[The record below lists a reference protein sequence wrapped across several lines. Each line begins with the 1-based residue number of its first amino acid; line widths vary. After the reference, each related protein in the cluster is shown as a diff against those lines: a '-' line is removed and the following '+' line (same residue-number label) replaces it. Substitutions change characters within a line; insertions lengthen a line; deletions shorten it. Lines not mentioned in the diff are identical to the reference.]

1 MAKFKILHTGA
12 SPDEPLDLERQALAD
27 LDVEIIQ
34 PGRLRTEDEI
44 IKFGHDADILLV
56 IAEPITRR
64 VISSLPRLKGIVRYG
79 IGVDTID
86 LKAATEFGVVV
97 ANFPD
102 FCLDEVA
109 NHTLALLLAL
119 NRKLFRLDRVVREG
133 RWNPAVLRSVLP
145 PLGPLR
151 GETLGL
157 VAFGNI
163 PRRVAPRAQA
173 FGLQVVAYDPYV
185 DDQVFHRF
193 GVRRAGRVDDL
204 LAESDYVSCHL
215 PLTEETYHF
224 FTAERFRLMKPT
236 AYFIN
241 TSRGK
246 VVDEAALARALTEGW
261 IAGAGLDVFEE
272 EPLPPDSPLTRLENV
287 IVTPHVAYYSD
298 RSERDIKLRVG
309 RAAAD
314 ILRGFQ
320 PEHVANPEVLKKVSL
335 KPREA

>member
-1 MAKFKILHTGA
+1 MGQFKILHTGA
-12 SPDEPLDLERQALAD
+12 PADDPLDLERQGLD
-27 LDVEIIQ
+27 SLDVEIIQ
-34 PGRLRTEDEI
+34 PGRLRSEDEI
-44 IKFGHDADILLV
+44 IEHGRDADILLV

-64 VISSLPRLKGIVRYG
+64 VISSLPRLKGVIRYG
-79 IGVDTID
+79 IGVDTVD

-109 NHTLALLLAL
+109 NHTMALLLAL
-119 NRKLFRLDRVVREG
+119 NRRLFRLDRVVRDG
-133 RWNPAVLRSVLP
+133 QWSPAVLRSVLP
-145 PLGPLR
+145 GIGSLQ

-173 FGLQVVAYDPYV
+173 FGLKVIAYDPYL
-185 DDQVFHRF
+185 DDEVFGRF
-193 GVRRAGRVDDL
+193 GVRRVQRVEEL
-204 LAESDYVSCHL
+204 LAESDYVSSHL

-246 VVDEAALARALTEGW
+246 VVDQPALIRALQEGW
-261 IAGAGLDVFEE
+261 IAGAGLDVFED
-272 EPLPPDSPLTRLENV
+272 EPLPADSPLTRLENV
-287 IVTPHVAYYSD
+287 ILTPHAAYYSD
-298 RSERDIKLRVG
+298 RSERNLKLRVG

-314 ILRGFQ
+314 ILRGFE
-320 PEHVANPEVLKKVSL
+320 PEHVANPDVLNKLNL